1 FFGYG
6 RYARCLRNERW
17 LSRLPR
23 GLRARDPGERARLGG
38 LAALQAELAAG
49 SFQARARNRVLR
61 WRQPEAVVLGA
72 QRARTA
78 YDNPAA
84 LPRHGTP
91 ADALM
96 AMDTACYLPEDILTK
111 VDRASMA
118 VALETRAPL
127 LDWRGPGRA
136 APIPPA
142 REWRGRRPH

>member
-1 FFGYG
+1 
-6 RYARCLRNERW
+6 
-17 LSRLPR
+17 PR

-49 SFQARARNRVLR
+49 DFQARARNRVLR
-61 WRQPEAVVLGA
+61 WRQPEAVVIAA
-72 QRARTA
+72 QRALTA
-78 YDNPAA
+78 YDDPAA

-96 AMDTACYLPEDILTK
+96 AMDIACYLPEDILTK

-127 LDWRGPGRA
+127 LDWRVAEFAWSLPPGMK
-136 APIPPA
+136 
-142 REWRGRRPH
+142 WRGGELKWLPKR